1 MNNDIPKGMCR
12 LCSLHGP
19 TEPRGLP
26 WEQQERHR
34 EGITVEWSVVVAA
47 LPARTSTSP
56 SGFESRAVRPLHGPG
71 VGTEQEGTGTGAV
84 PGEAGGGARLG
95 EENKENTDRRCFMRS
110 WLGLLFPA
118 PSQSPSRRMEP
129 VMSLK
134 LNSCP
139 CRARG
144 RRDGDPILATLQA
157 MGWGGRAPKG
167 ANYARWKSHPK

>member
-1 MNNDIPKGMCR
+1 MNNDIPKGMCH

-34 EGITVEWSVVVAA
+34 EGITVGWSVVVAA
-47 LPARTSTSP
+47 LPARTLTSP
-56 SGFESRAVRPLHGPG
+56 SGFESRAVRLLHGPG
-71 VGTEQEGTGTGAV
+71 VGMEQEGTGTGAV

-129 VMSLK
+129 AVSLRLLPMRSTGQK
-134 LNSCP
+134 
-139 CRARG
+139 
-144 RRDGDPILATLQA
+144 
-157 MGWGGRAPKG
+157 GWRP
-167 ANYARWKSHPK
+167 HPGHPASYGLGW